1 MLILDD
7 GAGGNLGLMHIQ
19 PDDTLVQRRQFHL
32 SSVCGR
38 VKQWKAAMLEL
49 KEPEGDKS
57 PTAFLTFAL

>member
-1 MLILDD
+1 
-7 GAGGNLGLMHIQ
+7 LGLMHIQ